1 MLWVGGA
8 IREPRII
15 DKLCNQS
22 DLAAT
27 LFGQLH
33 LNHDDFTFSRD
44 VLSESYTVPTVVN
57 NYSNAQ
63 WIYNAT
69 GHQLYDFDLKR
80 PLINECKN
88 AKQITRLN
96 KAIIQQTTTDLQ
108 NR

>member
-1 MLWVGGA
+1 MIWVGGA

-80 PLINECKN
+80 LLVNECKDT
-88 AKQITRLN
+88 QELLRLN
-96 KAIIQQTTTDLQ
+96 KAILQQTTTDLQ